1 LDLRDYLRIIR
12 RRWMLI
18 VVCVLVIVAGAAV
31 VTMRITPQYAST
43 ARLFVSTPQSDGIDA
58 YQGGMFSQQRVLSYA
73 DLVTGEQVA
82 QRVADRLDLD
92 IDPTDLSEQLSSSV
106 APETV
111 ILEVTATNP
120 DPRMAQRIATTASDE
135 FTEMVL
141 ELEKVPGQKRSP
153 VKATVVDEADFPE
166 SPVSPQPLRNVGL
179 AAILGLMLGVG
190 IAILREMLDTTLKS
204 ADEVSALTSTSLL
217 GTIRFDSHAQR
228 HPLLT
233 SLDNH
238 APRVEAFR
246 VLRTNLQFVDV
257 DKAAKTFVVTS
268 SLPEEGKTT
277 TAANLAIA
285 LSQAGQRVVLVEADL
300 RRPKIADYFRLE
312 PAVGVTTVLIG
323 RLDVADAI
331 QTWGEN
337 RLSVLTSGAI
347 PPNPAELLQ
356 SDSMGDLLQDLR
368 RRYDV
373 VIVDAPPLLPVTDA
387 ALLAAQADGA
397 LLVVR
402 YGKTTRDQLHQST
415 ERIAA
420 VGGRLMGAVLN
431 MAPDKG
437 PDAYSY
443 GYGYAPERGRR
454 RSSEASKPE
463 QLVRGA

>member
-12 RRWMLI
+12 RRWTLI
-18 VVCVLVIVAGAAV
+18 VICVLVTVAGAAV
-31 VTMRITPQYAST
+31 VTMRMTPQYDST

-73 DLVTGEQVA
+73 DLVTGEQIA

-92 IDPTDLSEQLSSSV
+92 VDPSELSEQLSSSV

-120 DPRMAQRIATTASDE
+120 NPRLAQRIASTVSDE

-153 VKATVVDEADFPE
+153 VKATVVDQADFPE
-166 SPVSPQPLRNVGL
+166 EPVSPQPLRNIGL
-179 AAILGLMLGVG
+179 AAILGLMLGMG

-204 ADEVSALTSTSLL
+204 ADEVSAVTSTSLL
-217 GTIRFDSHAQR
+217 GTIRFDSHAQKA
-228 HPLLT
+228 PLIT

-257 DKAAKTFVVTS
+257 DKSAKTFVVTS

-285 LSQAGQRVVLVEADL
+285 LAQAGQSVVLVEADL

-312 PAVGVTTVLIG
+312 PTVGVTTILIG
-323 RLDVADAI
+323 RLDVADAV
-331 QTWGEN
+331 QVWGEH
-337 RLSVLTSGAI
+337 RLNVLTSGAI

-356 SDSMGDLLQDLR
+356 SDAMRDLLSDLR
-368 RRYDV
+368 QRFDT
-373 VIVDAPPLLPVTDA
+373 VIIDAPPLLPVTDS

-402 YGKTTRDQLHQST
+402 HGKTTHDQVRQST

-420 VGGRLMGAVLN
+420 VGGRLLGAVLN
-431 MAPDKG
+431 RAPDKG

-443 GYGYAPERGRR
+443 GYGYAPEKGRR
-454 RSSEASKPE
+454 RASVLAE
-463 QLVRGA
+463 EEELIRGA